1 MSSWT
6 RILAVV
12 SVAVVAALAVVT
24 GVLLLSDDGGGSAS
38 EERPR
43 GAPPFVLDLGVRT
56 DPEANVLRRAAAVYR
71 TGERRRAGE
80 MLAGHSSLQAQVGRA
95 LSTWPEASLDRL
107 ESLARENPRSGAVQ
121 FHLGLVRFWSGDRD
135 GALAAWRATRAGD
148 PDSAYAVR
156 SSDLLFRQYPPGLP
170 VFIPS
175 FRADPGL
182 TRLTPRRQLA
192 ALARR
197 ARGEDVH
204 HKLLYGLALQRI
216 DRPLSARREYTAAAE
231 NAPNDPE
238 ALVADA
244 VGRFDKA
251 HPERAFSRLGPL
263 ARRYPRAATVRF
275 HLGLLLLWLGNV
287 EEAKRQ
293 LRLASASMKS
303 PLSRE
308 AKRFLTRLEAVRN
321 P

>member
-6 RILAVV
+6 RVLAVV

-24 GVLLLSDDGGGSAS
+24 GVLLLSDDDEGGASA
-38 EERPR
+38 ERPR

-71 TGERRRAGE
+71 SGQRRRAGE

-95 LSTWPEASLDRL
+95 LSTWPDASLDRL
-107 ESLARENPRSGAVQ
+107 EGLARSNPRSGAVQ
-121 FHLGLVRFWSGDRD
+121 FHLGLARFWAGDRD

-175 FRADPGL
+175 FRPEPGL

-197 ARGEDVH
+197 ARADDVH
-204 HKLLYGLALQRI
+204 AKLLYGLALQRI
-216 DRPLSARREYTAAAE
+216 DRPLSARRQYAAAAE
-231 NAPNDPE
+231 LAPNDPE

-263 ARRYPRAATVRF
+263 AGRYPHTATVRF
-275 HLGLLLLWLGNV
+275 HLGLLLLWLGDV
-287 EEAKRQ
+287 DRAKRQ
-293 LRLASASMKS
+293 LRLASASVNS

-308 AKRFLTRLEAVRN
+308 AKRFLTRLEGVRK